1 MLIASYLY
9 VCFTPSC
16 NVFFHKNRHSQ
27 VVDIIKK
34 PCTVFDEPI
43 ALSCKE
49 ANLAKHF
56 ERMLKATKAI
66 VKVCSIFPILL
77 FIFPFYFSIL
87 FFILFFILSF
97 IFYLLSFIFYL
108 LSFIFYLLSFIF
120 YLLSFIFYLLSFIFY
135 LLSFIFYLL
144 SFIFYLLSFI
154 FYLLSFIFYR
164 SILFYSMVV
173 VSNSSSGVTRCQKTR
188 RRETREGLRGR
199 GPSRRLP
206 CLYSRRWCSRRWW
219 LPLETLQ
226 WY

>member
-87 FFILFFILSF
+87 FFFLFFI
-97 IFYLLSFIFYL
+97 
-108 LSFIFYLLSFIF
+108 
-120 YLLSFIFYLLSFIFY
+120 LSFIFY

-206 CLYSRRWCSRRWW
+206 CLYSRRWCSRHWW